1 MRFWKKRLQ
10 CTVALVCMLAMIT
23 SLLPTAA
30 FAQEVIPTD
39 STVQADPNGP
49 ATEPTT
55 TPADAEPTPETATP
69 TPEATAEPTPE
80 AATPTPETTAEPA
93 PSEEPAEATPAPTQQ
108 PVMKAPANAPAP
120 QNDGVTVVEA
130 VDGVAE
136 NFYADSEKMIW
147 LSVSGG
153 TETALQGEKA
163 QNVTF
168 TINVDGVKAAE
179 VEVRGLAR
187 TGVQLRINAA
197 KYEFTARS
205 DTSLV
210 YCTWNE
216 GGDYYDLTNT
226 NLTGDNKFAYN
237 ITIDLTTPTLK
248 NNDAIR
254 IEDTD
259 AGAYYGTFHWAKGT
273 ATKSDFERQL
283 QVFVNDELQY
293 TTTIETPESLT
304 TREYWFES
312 NLEAYTADVEIKAG
326 DYDQSTGLDGS
337 TRKDVKVYLTT
348 KCGCGNDN
356 CQCPGGCDCAP
367 GCDKPECC
375 NPGQGENEIPT
386 PYGTIS
392 YDPDSPGAVP
402 RSLQV
407 EIYVNGEE
415 KYTSDALTVSNAV
428 DGNLK
433 FAANETRGYYFLSQ
447 GQSVNSY
454 DILVRDSADDD
465 WRYVNEVEAIE
476 GIDASSW
483 TPGSGNIK
491 LVYDKEYKLRIYLYT
506 FKRFMTLD
514 VSRESGTD
522 EYVQGY
528 TISYTARDPETGA
541 ERTYTYPA
549 TSFSASQ
556 PQIIPYGCEVTITAD
571 CTPYYEVAT
580 WRADRVATDLEFIG
594 ERGNNGSSVSPQR
607 AYGNTIW
614 FTEYGT
620 SDDQLQI
627 YIEEVKEV
635 TAPTYDEMKDL
646 LDDAAATVAC
656 ATKREEHKKKS
667 FELLKGSY
675 TTPTAMDGDSVN
687 NYTYTITVNPEK
699 YVEEYNE
706 THPNHEDAD
715 PASATITFEYD
726 AGEWKLK
733 ENKADFTVTCAEPGV
748 DIEKEVTGIQRPV
761 EGGKPENIDPAK
773 VSEENPLK
781 VGDVIT
787 YKITVTNTGNTEL
800 TGLTVTDTFSGA
812 GKLDFGVAADDVTT
826 TQDGF
831 TWAIPRTLA
840 PSGSAT
846 GTTTTLTYTYTV
858 VEEDLNTDI
867 TNVAAVFDAEDGSD
881 EELPV
886 EDENPDAKL
895 TKTLDKVE
903 RDGAVITLAPGDML
917 KVGDALTYTI
927 TVTNTGNTKLTGL
940 TVTDTFGGAGEPEF
954 PADQTPAVNPDGTY
968 TWTIQSLAAG
978 GTWTVTYTYTVVD
991 EDADAE
997 SLVNDARVTGGDL
1010 DDDEDGTETDVENP
1024 DAKLTKELTTIS
1036 RNGEAVTVD
1045 DTTALKVGDEI
1056 TYEIT
1061 VENTGNVALKG
1072 LTVTDTFDG
1081 AGELEFT
1088 DDPDTGANGTYTWT
1102 IANLA
1107 VDDTWTVTCTYTVVQ
1122 ADAGDTLKNAAAVEG
1137 GGLDEPGTDPD
1148 DPTPPE
1154 DEDERDVTDD
1164 DDDDQKP
1171 GDDDDQKPGGDDS
1184 QKPGGDDGQKPGG
1197 DDDQKPGGDD
1207 SQKPGDDS
1215 QKPGDDGQKPG
1226 DDGQKPGGD
1235 DGQKPGDDGDGKDN
1249 GDDGNGKDNGDDA
1262 KIPPTGDNT
1271 PVTLLFTLT
1280 LAAAGGLTTV
1290 LVLRK
1295 RRDGKA

>member
-69 TPEATAEPTPE
+69 TPEPTAEPTPE
-80 AATPTPETTAEPA
+80 TATPTPEPTAEPTPETATPTPETTAEPA

-153 TETALQGEKA
+153 TEIAGAGEKA

-187 TGVQLRINAA
+187 IAAQLRINAA
-197 KYEFTARS
+197 KYDFTARS
-205 DTSLV
+205 NSGGLV
-210 YCTWNE
+210 SCTWND
-216 GGDYYDLTNT
+216 GGDYYDLSNS
-226 NLTGDNKFAYN
+226 NYSGDNKFAYN

-273 ATKSDFERQL
+273 ATKSDYEREL
-283 QVFVNDELQY
+283 QVFVNDELRY
-293 TTTIETPESLT
+293 TTTIETPKNLMTEQ
-304 TREYWFES
+304 YWFES
-312 NLEAYTADVEIKAG
+312 NLNAYTSNVT
-326 DYDQSTGLDGS
+326 YDPSTGLDS
-337 TRKDVKVYLTT
+337 ASRKEVKIYLTT
-348 KCGCGNDN
+348 KCACGNDN
-356 CQCPGGCDCAP
+356 CQCPGDCDCES
-367 GCDKPECC
+367 GCTESCC
-375 NPGQGENEIPT
+375 NPGQGANEIAT

-392 YDPDSPGAVP
+392 YDPDSPSAGK

-415 KYTSDALTVSNAV
+415 KYTSDALTVSNAI
-428 DGNLK
+428 DDNLR
-433 FAANETRGYYFLSQ
+433 FAANEARGYYFLSQ
-447 GQSVNSY
+447 AQSVNSY
-454 DILVRDSADDD
+454 DILVRDNADDD

-483 TPGSGNIK
+483 TPGTGNIK
-491 LVYDKEYKLRIYLYT
+491 LVYDDKEYKLRIYLYT
-506 FKRFMTLD
+506 FERFMTLD
-514 VSRESGTD
+514 VSRIKGTD
-522 EYVQGY
+522 KYVQGY

-549 TSFSASQ
+549 TSFSAGQ

-580 WRADRVATDLEFIG
+580 WRADRDATDLKFVG
-594 ERGNNGSSVSPQR
+594 ELGNNGSNHSPLY

-620 SDDQLQI
+620 SDAQLQI
-627 YIEEVKEV
+627 FIEEVKEV
-635 TAPTYDEMKDL
+635 TAPTDEEMKDL

-656 ATKREEHKKKS
+656 ATKEEEHEKKS
-667 FELLKGSY
+667 FELLDGSY
-675 TTPTAMDGDSVN
+675 TNPTAMGGDSVN
-687 NYTYTITVNPEK
+687 NYTYTITVDPEK
-699 YVEEYNE
+699 YVEKYN
-706 THPNHEDAD
+706 TTYPGHEDAD

-733 ENKADFTVTCAEPGV
+733 ENNADFTVTCAEPGV

-761 EGGKPENIDPAK
+761 EGGTPEDIDPAD

-800 TGLTVTDTFSGA
+800 TDLTVTDTFSGA
-812 GKLDFGVAADDVTT
+812 GQLDFGTAAGDVTT

-831 TWAIPRTLA
+831 TWAIPDMLA

-846 GTTTTLTYTYTV
+846 GTTAELTYTYTV

-867 TNVAAVFDAEDGSD
+867 TNVAAVSDAEDGSD

-903 RDGAVITLAPGDML
+903 RDGVEISFAQGDML
-917 KVGDALTYTI
+917 KVDDVLTYTI
-927 TVTNTGNTKLTGL
+927 TVTNTGNTELTGL
-940 TVTDTFGGAGEPEF
+940 IVTDTFSGAGEPEF
-954 PADQTPAVNPDGTY
+954 PTDKTPVENQDGVY

-978 GTWTVTYTYTVVD
+978 DTWTVTYTYTVVD

-997 SLVNDARVTGGDL
+997 SLVNDASVTGDGD

-1024 DAKLTKELTTIS
+1024 DAHLTKALTAIS
-1036 RNGEAVTVD
+1036 RNGEDVTVD

-1088 DDPDTGANGTYTWT
+1088 DDPDTGANGTYTWS

-1171 GDDDDQKPGGDDS
+1171 GDDDDQKPGDDDS
-1184 QKPGGDDGQKPGG
+1184 QKPGGDDGQ
-1197 DDDQKPGGDD
+1197 QPGGDD
-1207 SQKPGDDS
+1207 SQQPG
-1215 QKPGDDGQKPG
+1215 GDDGQKPG

-1235 DGQKPGDDGDGKDN
+1235 DSQQSGDDGD
-1249 GDDGNGKDNGDDA
+1249 GKDNGDDA

>member
-69 TPEATAEPTPE
+69 TPEPTAEPTPE
-80 AATPTPETTAEPA
+80 TATPTPEPTAEPTPETA
-93 PSEEPAEATPAPTQQ
+93 TPTPESTAEPAPTQQ

-153 TETALQGEKA
+153 TDISDR

-168 TINVDGVKAAE
+168 ILNIDGVKEAE
-179 VEVRGLAR
+179 VEVH
-187 TGVQLRINAA
+187 GVYRSQAKLKINAPNFD
-197 KYEFTARS
+197 YTADQQS
-205 DTSLV
+205 DNVLLE
-210 YCTWNE
+210 CTWNDAEDCYNISNNSYTE
-216 GGDYYDLTNT
+216 G
-226 NLTGDNKFAYN
+226 TGDTDAYT
-237 ITIDLTTPTLK
+237 IVIDLTTPTLK

-259 AGAYYGTFHWAKGT
+259 VGAYYGTFHWAKGT
-273 ATKSDFERQL
+273 ATKSDFVRQL

-293 TTTIETPESLT
+293 TTTIETPENLT

-326 DYDQSTGLDGS
+326 DYDQSTDLDGL
-337 TRKDVKVYLTT
+337 TRRDVKVYLTT
-348 KCGCGNDN
+348 KCGCGNAN
-356 CQCPGGCDCAP
+356 CRCPGDCDCEP
-367 GCDKPECC
+367 GCDKPEC
-375 NPGQGENEIPT
+375 NPGQGENEIAT

-392 YDPDSPGAVP
+392 YDPDSPGAVT

-433 FAANETRGYYFLSQ
+433 FAANEARGYYFLSQ
-447 GQSVNSY
+447 AQSVNSY
-454 DILVRDSADDD
+454 DILVRNSADDD

-491 LVYDKEYKLRIYLYT
+491 LVYDDKEYKLRIYLYT
-506 FKRFMTLD
+506 FERFMTLD
-514 VSRESGTD
+514 VSRRNGTD

-594 ERGNNGSSVSPQR
+594 ELGNNGSDISPQR

-627 YIEEVKEV
+627 YIEDVKEV

-646 LDDAAATVAC
+646 LADAAATVAC
-656 ATKREEHKKKS
+656 ATKEEKHEKKS
-667 FELLKGSY
+667 FELLDGSY
-675 TTPTAMDGDSVN
+675 TKPTAMGGDSVN

-699 YVEEYNE
+699 YVEKYN
-706 THPNHEDAD
+706 TTYPDHADAE

-761 EGGKPENIDPAK
+761 EGGTPEDIDPAD

-812 GKLDFGVAADDVTT
+812 GKLDFGTAAGDVTT
-826 TQDGF
+826 TQGGF
-831 TWAIPRTLA
+831 TWAIPGTLA
-840 PSGSAT
+840 ASGSAT
-846 GTTTTLTYTYTV
+846 GTTADLTYTYTV

-867 TNVAAVFDAEDGSD
+867 TNVAAVSDAEDGSN

-886 EDENPDAKL
+886 EDENPDA
-895 TKTLDKVE
+895 
-903 RDGAVITLAPGDML
+903 
-917 KVGDALTYTI
+917 
-927 TVTNTGNTKLTGL
+927 
-940 TVTDTFGGAGEPEF
+940 
-954 PADQTPAVNPDGTY
+954 Q
-968 TWTIQSLAAG
+968 
-978 GTWTVTYTYTVVD
+978 
-991 EDADAE
+991 
-997 SLVNDARVTGGDL
+997 
-1010 DDDEDGTETDVENP
+1010 
-1024 DAKLTKELTTIS
+1024 LTKELTAII
-1036 RNGEAVTVD
+1036 RNGEAVTVED
-1045 DTTALKVGDEI
+1045 DTALKVGDEI

-1072 LTVTDTFDG
+1072 LTVTDTFGG

-1102 IANLA
+1102 IEELA
-1107 VDDTWTVTCTYTVVQ
+1107 VDGTWTVTCTYTVVQ

-1137 GGLDEPGTDPD
+1137 GELDPDTDPD

-1164 DDDDQKP
+1164 DDDDDQKP
-1171 GDDDDQKPGGDDS
+1171 GDDDDQKPGGDDDQKPGGDDDQKPGGDDGQKPGGDDG

-1207 SQKPGDDS
+1207 GQKPG
-1215 QKPGDDGQKPG
+1215 G

-1235 DGQKPGDDGDGKDN
+1235 DGQQSGDDGD
-1249 GDDGNGKDNGDDA
+1249 GKDNGDDA

>member
-80 AATPTPETTAEPA
+80 AATPTPEPTAEPTPEAATPTPETTAEPA
-93 PSEEPAEATPAPTQQ
+93 PSEEPAEATPAPAQQ

-130 VDGVAE
+130 VDGVAKD
-136 NFYADSEKMIW
+136 FYVDSEKMIW

-153 TETALQGEKA
+153 TEIAGAGEKA

-187 TGVQLRINAA
+187 IAAQLRINAA
-197 KYEFTARS
+197 KYDFTARS
-205 DTSLV
+205 NSGGFV
-210 YCTWNE
+210 SCTWND
-216 GGDYYDLTNT
+216 GGDYYDLSNS
-226 NLTGDNKFAYN
+226 NYSGDNKFAYN

-254 IEDTD
+254 IEDTG

-337 TRKDVKVYLTT
+337 TRRDVKVYLTT

-356 CQCPGGCDCAP
+356 CQCPGGGCDCAP
-367 GCDKPECC
+367 GCDKPEC
-375 NPGQGENEIPT
+375 NPGQGENEIAT

-506 FKRFMTLD
+506 YKRFMTLD

-522 EYVQGY
+522 KYVQGY

-594 ERGNNGSSVSPQR
+594 ELGNNGSDISPQL

-627 YIEEVKEV
+627 YIEDVKQV
-635 TAPTYDEMKDL
+635 TAPTDGKMKDL

-656 ATKREEHKKKS
+656 TTEEEKHEKKS
-667 FELLKGSY
+667 FELLDGSY
-675 TTPTAMDGDSVN
+675 TKPTAMGGDSVN

-699 YVEEYNE
+699 YVEKYNE
-706 THPNHEDAD
+706 TYPNHEDAE

-733 ENKADFTVTCAEPGV
+733 ENNADFTVTCAEPGV

-761 EGGKPENIDPAK
+761 EGGAPENIDPAD

-800 TGLTVTDTFSGA
+800 TDLTVTDTFSGA
-812 GKLDFGVAADDVTT
+812 GELDFGAAAGAVTT

-831 TWAIPRTLA
+831 TWAIPDTLA

-846 GTTTTLTYTYTV
+846 GTTAELTYTYTV

-867 TNVAAVFDAEDGSD
+867 TNVAAVSDAEDGSD

-886 EDENPDAKL
+886 EDENPDA
-895 TKTLDKVE
+895 
-903 RDGAVITLAPGDML
+903 
-917 KVGDALTYTI
+917 
-927 TVTNTGNTKLTGL
+927 
-940 TVTDTFGGAGEPEF
+940 
-954 PADQTPAVNPDGTY
+954 Q
-968 TWTIQSLAAG
+968 
-978 GTWTVTYTYTVVD
+978 
-991 EDADAE
+991 
-997 SLVNDARVTGGDL
+997 
-1010 DDDEDGTETDVENP
+1010 
-1024 DAKLTKELTTIS
+1024 LTKELTEIS
-1036 RNGEAVTVD
+1036 RNGEAVTVED
-1045 DTTALKVGDEI
+1045 DTALKVGDEI

-1154 DEDERDVTDD
+1154 DDDERDVTDD

-1171 GDDDDQKPGGDDS
+1171 GDDDDQKPGDDDDQKPGGDDDQKPGGDDG

-1207 SQKPGDDS
+1207 
-1215 QKPGDDGQKPG
+1215 GQKPG
-1226 DDGQKPGGD
+1226 SD